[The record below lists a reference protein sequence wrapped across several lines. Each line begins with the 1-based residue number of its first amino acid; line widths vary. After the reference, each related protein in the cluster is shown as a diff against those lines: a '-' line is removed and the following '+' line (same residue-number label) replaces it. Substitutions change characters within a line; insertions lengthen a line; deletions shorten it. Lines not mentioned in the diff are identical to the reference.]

1 MAKTWFNITKKP
13 SNQSVLII
21 DIFDPIGY
29 WGVSAQ
35 QFIMQLRAAGPVPEI
50 ELNIDCPGGDCEEG
64 FTIFDAL
71 KNSGAKITAHIIG
84 TAASM
89 ASVIMCAAS
98 KILIAENGRVMI
110 HRVTAGVDG
119 NADDI
124 AAAAAITKQ
133 FEDRIVG
140 IYVTRTGKTEAEIRD
155 LMKSELGTWFFGQQA
170 IDAGFCDA
178 LISGQKAAAF
188 KNTWA
193 SLFTVL
199 PAALF
204 DTSSQASPPRTISTI
219 PMKALL
225 ALASTLGIT
234 VPDGATE
241 EQAIAA
247 FAAYKP
253 KDKNVVIDF
262 EDAAVKSAFEKAVA
276 SHTQPLTDKIAAVEA
291 ENKRLI
297 GLITNGAAGSAG
309 SGSPIENSKKEEDL
323 TIHEQYNAITNSD
336 ERAKFYAKH
345 KKELIGE

>member
-1 MAKTWFNITKKP
+1 MAKTWFNIAKKP
-13 SNQSVLII
+13 TNQSALVI

-35 QFIMQLRAAGPVPEI
+35 QFIMQLRAAGTVSEI
-50 ELNIDCPGGDCEEG
+50 DLNIDCPGGDCEEG
-64 FTIFDAL
+64 FTIYDAL

-98 KILIAENGRVMI
+98 QILIAENGRVMI

-140 IYVTRTGKTEAEIRD
+140 IYVARTGKTEAEIRD

-178 LISGQKAAAF
+178 LITGQKAAAF

-193 SLFTVL
+193 SLFTAL

-204 DTSSQASPPRTISTI
+204 DTSASAPPPRTS
-219 PMKALL
+219 MKALIKL
-225 ALASTLGIT
+225 AAKIGI
-234 VPDGATE
+234 
-241 EQAIAA
+241 AIADNA
-247 FAAYKP
+247 SEDQIIAAIEAHKP
-253 KDKNVVIDF
+253 SAGNVVIDF
-262 EDAAVKSAFEKAVA
+262 EDAAVKNAFAKAIKEE
-276 SHTQPLTDKIAAVEA
+276 TKDLTDKVTNLET
-291 ENKRLI
+291 ENQRL
-297 GLITNGAAGSAG
+297 GALIKNGAAGAAG
-309 SGSPIENSKKEEDL
+309 AGNPIGNAKTDADL
-323 TIHEQYNAITNSD
+323 TVHEKYAAITDSN
-336 ERAKFYAKH
+336 ERAKFYSKH
-345 KKELIGE
+345 KKELLGD

>member
-1 MAKTWFNITKKP
+1 MAKTWFNIAKKP
-13 SNQSVLII
+13 SNQSALTI

-35 QFIMQLRAAGPVPEI
+35 QFIMQLRAAGPVTDI
-50 ELNIDCPGGDCEEG
+50 DLNIDCPGGDCEEG

-71 KNSGAKITAHIIG
+71 KNSGATITAHIIG

-124 AAAAAITKQ
+124 AAAAVITKQ

-140 IYVTRTGKTEAEIRD
+140 IYVARTGKEEAEIRD
-155 LMKSELGTWFFGQQA
+155 YMKSELGTWFFGQQA

-178 LISGQKAAAF
+178 LITGQKAAAF

-204 DTSSQASPPRTISTI
+204 DTSSQAQPPRTISPI

-247 FAAYKP
+247 FASYKP
-253 KDKNVVIDF
+253 KDKHVVIDF
-262 EDAAVKSAFEKAVA
+262 EDAAVKAAFEAAITTETKDL
-276 SHTQPLTDKIAAVEA
+276 LTKVEAVET
-291 ENKRLI
+291 ENKRLVA
-297 GLITNGAAGSAG
+297 LISNGAAGSAG
-309 SGSPIENSKKEEDL
+309 SGAPITNPKKEGDL

-336 ERAKFYAKH
+336 ERARFYSKN
-345 KKELIGE
+345 KKELLGE